1 LHEGVSIVNEDALF
15 RVVACSPRFAPV
27 TARPAENEGAAVV
40 VVDR

>member
-15 RVVACSPRFAPV
+15 RVVACSPRFAHV
-27 TARPAENEGAAVV
+27 TAESAETEGAAFV